1 MTHLAC
7 VFLQI
12 STSFQTYQMRGTLSN
27 RSNWFT
33 GTMKAMPSVLKR
45 SLHIISFS
53 TCHLSNKN
61 KYLLTETIVI
71 TVKTFESS
79 MIFTKVATF
88 WNVKMLLGNDVY
100 FFHIEPKILWE
111 MWARITKTLIVKI
124 GET

>member
-1 MTHLAC
+1 
-7 VFLQI
+7 
-12 STSFQTYQMRGTLSN
+12 
-27 RSNWFT
+27 
-33 GTMKAMPSVLKR
+33 
-45 SLHIISFS
+45 
-53 TCHLSNKN
+53 
-61 KYLLTETIVI
+61 
-71 TVKTFESS
+71 